1 MKLNH
6 INLGVT
12 DVPGT
17 VALLETYFGLRRVEG
32 MPQTPGMSFVHDDN
46 AALISLF
53 KVNDAN
59 YPKIFHIG
67 FLQDSKAKVDEIHEK
82 LRLGG
87 FEPGEP
93 KEEFGRYV
101 YYVNAPGGF
110 VIEVSSLI

>member
-17 VALLETYFGLRRVEG
+17 IALLETYFGLRRVSG
-32 MPQTPGMSFVHDDN
+32 MPQTDAMSFAFDDN
-46 AALISLF
+46 DALISVF
-53 KVNDAN
+53 RVKDAN

-67 FLQDSKAKVDEIHEK
+67 FLQDSSAQVLEIHEK
-82 LRLGG
+82 LWLGG

-93 KEEFGRYV
+93 VTEHGRFVFYV
-101 YYVNAPGGF
+101 HPPGGF
-110 VIEVSSLI
+110 VIEVSAQV